1 MMNLNSNSKF
11 KTQNSKFSPHTLV
24 LFDID
29 GTLVDCGKA
38 AGKCFSAA
46 FQEAFGVACPIFAA
60 EEVSGLTDAAI
71 LMEVV
76 RRLDLAPSDFEAR
89 RTLAF
94 ETYARNLA
102 RELKLTPARA
112 LPGAD
117 RVVERVRSIPGCVT
131 GLLTGSTEA
140 TARLKLE
147 TAGISFEQFVCG
159 AYSEDGELREA
170 LPPAA
175 RARFAKRFGLEPKT
189 TVLIGDTPRDV
200 QAALA
205 TGCEFVGVTTGPYD
219 RAALERAGARVILND
234 LSEPEYFWRAVAA
247 ACSV

>member
-1 MMNLNSNSKF
+1 MS
-11 KTQNSKFSPHTLV
+11 SPHSLV

-102 RELKLTPARA
+102 RELKLSPARA

-131 GLLTGSTEA
+131 GLLTGSTKA

-147 TAGISFEQFVCG
+147 AAGIGFDQFVCG

-175 RARFAKRFGLEPKT
+175 RRRFAELYGCEPRT
-189 TVLIGDTPRDV
+189 TILIGDTPRDV
-200 QAALA
+200 QAAIA
-205 TGCEFVGVTTGPYD
+205 TGCEFIGVTTGPYD
-219 RAALERAGARVILND
+219 RDALERAGARAILKD
-234 LSEPEYFWRAVAA
+234 FARPEYLWRLIAPL
-247 ACSV
+247 CNTE

>member
-1 MMNLNSNSKF
+1 MI
-11 KTQNSKFSPHTLV
+11 SPHSLV

-46 FQEAFGVACPIFAA
+46 FKEAFGVACPIFAA
-60 EEVSGLTDAAI
+60 EEVSGLTDTAI

-76 RRLDLAPSDFEAR
+76 RRLDLAAANSEER
-89 RTLAF
+89 RALAF
-94 ETYARNLA
+94 EIYARNLA
-102 RELKLTPARA
+102 NELTRSPASA
-112 LPGAD
+112 LPGAS
-117 RVVERVRSIPGCVT
+117 RAVVAVRSMPALTT

-140 TARLKLE
+140 TARIKLE
-147 TAGISFEQFVCG
+147 AAGIGFDQFVCG

-175 RARFAKRFGLEPKT
+175 RGRFAKMFGREPQT

-205 TGCEFVGVTTGPYD
+205 TGCKFIGVTTGPYKKD
-219 RAALERAGARVILND
+219 ALERAGARVILND
-234 LSEPEYFWRAVAA
+234 LTEVDSLCQAIASACAVG
-247 ACSV
+247 

>member
-1 MMNLNSNSKF
+1 MFNSDSKL
-11 KTQNSKFSPHTLV
+11 KTQNLKLSPYCLV

-46 FQEAFGVACPIFAA
+46 FREAFGVACPIFAA
-60 EEVSGLTDAAI
+60 EEVSGLTDTAI
-71 LMEVV
+71 LMEVI
-76 RRLDLAPSDFEAR
+76 RRLDLAGSNSSDR
-89 RTLAF
+89 RALAF

-102 RELKLTPARA
+102 SELKVSPPRA
-112 LPGAD
+112 LPGAS
-117 RVVERVRSIPGCVT
+117 RAVAAAGALPGCAI
-131 GLLTGSTEA
+131 GLLTGSTVA
-140 TARLKLE
+140 TAKLKLDA
-147 TAGISFEQFVCG
+147 AGISFAQFCCG

-175 RARFAKRFGLEPKT
+175 RGRFADLFGRAPRT

-205 TGCEFVGVTTGPYD
+205 TGCAFIGVATGPYSRD
-219 RAALERAGARVILND
+219 TLWGAGARVVLND
-234 LSEPEYFWRAVAA
+234 LTDVVSLCAA
-247 ACSV
+247 ITSACAG

>member
-1 MMNLNSNSKF
+1 MANSNSKF
-11 KTQNSKFSPHTLV
+11 KTQNSKLSPHSLV

-46 FQEAFGVACPIFAA
+46 FKEAFGVACPIFAA
-60 EEVSGLTDAAI
+60 EEVSGLTDMAI
-71 LMEVV
+71 LTEVV
-76 RRLDLAPSDFEAR
+76 RRLDLAAYDSEER
-89 RTLAF
+89 RAHAF
-94 ETYARNLA
+94 EIYARNLTS
-102 RELKLTPARA
+102 ELKLSPARA
-112 LPGAD
+112 LPGAS
-117 RVVERVRSIPGCVT
+117 RAVEAVREISGCAI

-140 TARLKLE
+140 TARIKLE
-147 TAGISFEQFVCG
+147 AAGIGFDQFVCG

-175 RARFAKRFGLEPKT
+175 RARFAEIFRREPQT

-205 TGCEFVGVTTGPYD
+205 TGCEFIGVTTGPYHKD
-219 RAALERAGARVILND
+219 ALERAGARVILKD
-234 LSEPEYFWRAVAA
+234 LTETDLLCAAIAA
-247 ACSV
+247 ACRL

>member
-1 MMNLNSNSKF
+1 MMNLNSKL
-11 KTQNSKFSPHTLV
+11 KIQNSTFPHTLV

-46 FQEAFGVACPIFAA
+46 FEKAFGVACPIFAA
-60 EEVSGLTDAAI
+60 EEVSGLTDTAI

-76 RRLDLAPSDFEAR
+76 RRLALAPDDFERR
-89 RTLAF
+89 RTVAF

-102 RELKLTPARA
+102 EELKLNPARA

-117 RVVERVRSIPGCVT
+117 RAVARVRSIPGCVT

-140 TARLKLE
+140 TARIKLE
-147 TAGISFEQFVCG
+147 TAGIGFEQFVCG

-175 RARFAKRFGLEPKT
+175 RRRFAELFGREPKT
-189 TVLIGDTPRDV
+189 TILIGDTPRDV

-205 TGCEFVGVTTGPYD
+205 TGCEFVGVTTGPYMKD
-219 RAALERAGARVILND
+219 ALERAGARVILED
-234 LSEPEYFWRAVAA
+234 FTRPELLWRLIAR
-247 ACSV
+247 

>member
-1 MMNLNSNSKF
+1 MI
-11 KTQNSKFSPHTLV
+11 SPHSLV

-46 FQEAFGVACPIFAA
+46 FKEAFGVPCPIFAA
-60 EEVSGLTDAAI
+60 EEVSGLTDTAI

-76 RRLDLAPSDFEAR
+76 RRLDLAAVHSEER
-89 RTLAF
+89 RALAF
-94 ETYARNLA
+94 EIYARNLA
-102 RELKLTPARA
+102 NELTRSPAQP
-112 LPGAD
+112 LPGAT
-117 RVVERVRSIPGCVT
+117 RAVAAVRSMPALTT

-140 TARLKLE
+140 TARIKLE
-147 TAGISFEQFVCG
+147 AAGIGFDQFVCG

-175 RARFAKRFGLEPKT
+175 RGRFAKMFGREPQT

-205 TGCEFVGVTTGPYD
+205 TGCEFIGVTTGAYHRD
-219 RAALERAGARVILND
+219 ALERAGARVILND
-234 LSEPEYFWRAVAA
+234 LTEIDSLCRAIAS
-247 ACSV
+247 ACAVGC

>member
-1 MMNLNSNSKF
+1 M
-11 KTQNSKFSPHTLV
+11 KFSPHSLV

-60 EEVSGLTDAAI
+60 EEVSGLTDTAI

-76 RRLDLAPSDFEAR
+76 RRLALAPADFETR
-89 RTLAF
+89 RASAF
-94 ETYARNLA
+94 ENYARNLA
-102 RELKLTPARA
+102 RELGTSPARA
-112 LPGAD
+112 LPGA
-117 RVVERVRSIPGCVT
+117 RLAVETARSIPGGAI

-140 TARLKLE
+140 TARVKLE
-147 TAGISFEQFVCG
+147 SAGINFDQFCCG

-175 RARFAKRFGLEPKT
+175 RRRFAELYGREPRT
-189 TVLIGDTPRDV
+189 TILIGDTPRDV

-205 TGCEFVGVTTGPYD
+205 TGCDFIGVTTGPYNKD
-219 RAALERAGARVILND
+219 ALERAGARVVLND
-234 LSEPEYFWRAVAA
+234 FTEPEHLRREIVRV
-247 ACSV
+247 CNVG